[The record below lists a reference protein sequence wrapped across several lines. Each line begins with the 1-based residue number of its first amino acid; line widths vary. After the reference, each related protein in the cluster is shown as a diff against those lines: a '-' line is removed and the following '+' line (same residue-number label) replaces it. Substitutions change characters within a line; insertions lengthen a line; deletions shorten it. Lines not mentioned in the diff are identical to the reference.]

1 MKFVKGML
9 IGTVVAAGVAMLYT
23 DGMINK
29 KRMMRKGKQIMKKM
43 GM

>member
-29 KRMMRKGKQIMKKM
+29 KRMMKKGKAIMKKM